1 MIVLGCF
8 GKFGALFVTIPEPV
22 VGGMFLVMFGEYINV
37 REYRRANKNRQ
48 SRETGNIGY
57 TRRRKTQHNMC

>member
-1 MIVLGCF
+1 MTYDIYFKVGSRIVIQVGGIIMIVLGCF

-37 REYRRANKNRQ
+37 REHRRGSQK
-48 SRETGNIGY
+48 
-57 TRRRKTQHNMC
+57 